1 MVWYYPPS
9 TSSRGRGASAA
20 ASASAS
26 DHDSREED
34 DPEISLPA
42 EKRRKHSGR
51 RVNTTATP
59 TTTTTTTTATTSLK
73 ADVAGTQDL
82 SSEQVVDT
90 PEITNVGD
98 LDPHRRH
105 ESTVPQSPLQGARS
119 HTIGQPPM
127 LIEAQPPSIAVQK
140 KIRQPRGIPPHLPAP
155 TSKRVIQVGCSK
167 LAVQNPYCKRCLLS
181 S

>member
-1 MVWYYPPS
+1 MSSAWILHTPTHLAAATSIKEILHSEAKLKKNFKQDLAEDRRNMVWYYPPS

-73 ADVAGTQDL
+73 VDVAGTQDL

-90 PEITNVGD
+90 PEITNEGRYWECEVISQ
-98 LDPHRRH
+98 LKKPF
-105 ESTVPQSPLQGARS
+105 SP
-119 HTIGQPPM
+119 
-127 LIEAQPPSIAVQK
+127 
-140 KIRQPRGIPPHLPAP
+140 
-155 TSKRVIQVGCSK
+155 
-167 LAVQNPYCKRCLLS
+167 S
-181 S
+181 SQ